1 LKTLLTGASGFV
13 GRHLLP
19 AMLQR
24 HDVDALVR
32 RTEADLPTGT
42 RVVAGDLE
50 SLDPSALPRDVDV
63 VVHLASRIDDP
74 FGRDPAATELMA
86 TNVDGTLRLLEWAA
100 ETGVRRFIYG
110 STGGITGEGE
120 PGQRVHEDRP
130 PHPPNPYNLTKHLA
144 EQAVLTYDWPFEV
157 CSLRYWT
164 PYAKGGTN
172 PLIIHLIERLRAGE
186 AIETGSDDGPWMNPI
201 HIDDAV
207 ALTLRAIDI
216 DEVPRVVNIAGPDV
230 VSRVAFVDRLAET
243 LGLSATYERGV
254 SPAPSWAAD
263 IERLERTL
271 GSPKIGVA
279 EGIAREWGGSA

>member
-1 LKTLLTGASGFV
+1 MRALLTGATGFV

-19 AMLQR
+19 AMLER

-42 RVVAGDLE
+42 QAVGGDLE

-63 VVHLASRIDDP
+63 AVHLASRIDDP
-74 FGRDPAATELMA
+74 FGRDPSATELMA

-100 ETGVRRFIYG
+100 GAGVRRFIYG

-120 PGQRVHEDRP
+120 PGQRIHEDRP
-130 PHPPNPYNLTKHLA
+130 PDPPNPYNLTKHLA
-144 EQAVLTYDWPFEV
+144 EQAVLAYDWPFEV

-164 PYAKGGTN
+164 PYAKRGTN
-172 PLIIHLIERLRAGE
+172 PLIVHLIERLRAGA
-186 AIETGSDDGPWMNPI
+186 AIETGSDGGPWMNPI

-216 DEVPRVVNIAGPDV
+216 DEAPRVVNVAGPDV
-230 VSRVAFVDRLAET
+230 VSRVEFVDRLAES
-243 LGLSATYERGV
+243 LGLKATYERGA

-271 GSPKIGVA
+271 GSPQIGVA